1 MSLLAS
7 GEQRYT
13 KAINNNKNI
22 DDDVVI
28 DKHVRMIVRQELS
41 LVMIIARCQILEATS
56 QGI

>member
-1 MSLLAS
+1 MLES

>member
-22 DDDVVI
+22 DDDVI